1 MKIDNKKFSE
11 ILKQQKIKRLFL
23 CQELNISSRTIAK
36 IAKNEEI
43 NQKIIEKIANFLKI
57 DMQNIIKHNEIFET
71 LRKEKISKVHG
82 GLYHETQI
90 RMAYNSNHIEGSVL
104 TEKQT
109 RYIFETETIGS
120 LPTNAKLDDV
130 IETNNHFKCFDYI
143 IDNAELGLNID
154 LIKNLHFILKQGT
167 NYAKTFELGVFKKF
181 PNVIGGKETTL
192 PENVDREMKKL
203 LKWYNGLKSAKL
215 EDIVEFHYRF
225 ECIHPFQDGNGRIG
239 RLLMFKECL
248 KNNIVPFYIDDKFK
262 AEYYNGLQKY
272 SEEKGFLL
280 ETCLFSQ
287 DQYKMLLDYFRISY

>member
-43 NQKIIEKIANFLKI
+43 NQKIIEKIANYLKI
-57 DMQNIIKHNEIFET
+57 DMQNIIKHNEVLET

-109 RYIFETETIGS
+109 RYIFETETIGN

-154 LIKNLHFILKQGT
+154 LTKNLHFILKQGT
-167 NYAKTFELGVFKKF
+167 NYSKTFELGVFKKF

-248 KNNIVPFYIDDKFK
+248 KNDIVPFYIDDKFK

>member
-43 NQKIIEKIANFLKI
+43 NQKIIEKIANYLKI
-57 DMQNIIKHNEIFET
+57 DMQNIIKHNEVLET

-109 RYIFETETIGS
+109 RYIFETETIGN

-143 IDNAELGLNID
+143 IDNAELGINID
-154 LIKNLHFILKQGT
+154 LTKNLHFILKQGT
-167 NYAKTFELGVFKKF
+167 NYSKTFELGVFKKF

-248 KNNIVPFYIDDKFK
+248 KNDIVPFYIDDKFK

>member
-57 DMQNIIKHNEIFET
+57 DMQNIIKHNEVLET

-109 RYIFETETIGS
+109 RYIFETETIGN

-154 LIKNLHFILKQGT
+154 LTKNLHFILKQGT
-167 NYAKTFELGVFKKF
+167 NYSKTFELGVFKKF

-248 KNNIVPFYIDDKFK
+248 KNDIVPFYIDDKFK

>member
-57 DMQNIIKHNEIFET
+57 DMQNIIKHNEILET
-71 LRKEKISKVHG
+71 LLKEKISKVHG